1 MFVNK
6 KRSLRLVEI
15 GITICINGLLRHPE
29 CMDVFHFPLTHQ
41 FLSKGYVSYR
51 CSNMTVRA
59 KHTDTP
65 KPQISEQATFLTLWC
80 QLRCALLLFHQ
91 NEVMP
96 NISLTDSLLSIQEWQ
111 DLCWSQLHCWLIL
124 PIFPLKSSFSLHH
137 LHQST
142 KVKDYHYPLP
152 SRKVTYKITVL
163 YSDPESLGYLEYYRH
178 NSFNC
183 ASLYCAS
190 QIIVGFFCFVCLFL

>member
-6 KRSLRLVEI
+6 KRPLRLVEI

-29 CMDVFHFPLTHQ
+29 CMDVFHFPLTHH

-51 CSNMTVRA
+51 PSNMTVRA

-65 KPQISEQATFLTLWC
+65 KSQISEQATFLTLSC

-111 DLCWSQLHCWLIL
+111 DLCWPQLHC
-124 PIFPLKSSFSLHH
+124 
-137 LHQST
+137 
-142 KVKDYHYPLP
+142 
-152 SRKVTYKITVL
+152 
-163 YSDPESLGYLEYYRH
+163 
-178 NSFNC
+178 
-183 ASLYCAS
+183 
-190 QIIVGFFCFVCLFL
+190 